1 MKANVTITY
10 RDKDNNI
17 IENPTD
23 GQMSYSPE
31 TGRMY
36 QWVDTESNW
45 KLIDGDVNLGM
56 TEYDLNKQI
65 VGQLPVLEGED
76 LETARSTIKTFV
88 EEINQEHYMLLCRE
102 LNYYTV
108 FQMMSKSEAN
118 IVDEVIACSD
128 YIGYIKSIEKAEDKG
143 AIEIWV
149 TERDNDKETY
159 VMYFFPYDA
168 GVIKCTL

>member
-36 QWVDTESNW
+36 QWVDAESNW

-65 VGQLPVLEGED
+65 VGQLPVLEGEG
-76 LETARSTIKTFV
+76 LETARSTIKAFV

-108 FQMMSKSEAN
+108 FQMMNESEDN

-128 YIGYIKSIEKAEDKG
+128 YIGYIKSIERLDG
-143 AIEIWV
+143 AVIEVWV

>member
-36 QWVDTESNW
+36 QWVDAESNW

-88 EEINQEHYMLLCRE
+88 EEINQEYYMLLCRE

-108 FQMMSKSEAN
+108 FQMMSESENN
-118 IVDEVIACSD
+118 IVDEVIACAD
-128 YIGYIKSIEKAEDKG
+128 YIGYIKSVECLDG
-143 AIEIWV
+143 AVEVWV

>member
-36 QWVDTESNW
+36 QWVDAESNW

-65 VGQLPVLEGED
+65 VGQLPVLEGEG
-76 LETARSTIKTFV
+76 LETARSTVKTFV
-88 EEINQEHYMLLCRE
+88 EEINQEYYMLLCRE

-108 FQMMSKSEAN
+108 FQMMNESENN

-128 YIGYIKSIEKAEDKG
+128 YIGYIKSIERLDG
-143 AIEIWV
+143 AVEVWV